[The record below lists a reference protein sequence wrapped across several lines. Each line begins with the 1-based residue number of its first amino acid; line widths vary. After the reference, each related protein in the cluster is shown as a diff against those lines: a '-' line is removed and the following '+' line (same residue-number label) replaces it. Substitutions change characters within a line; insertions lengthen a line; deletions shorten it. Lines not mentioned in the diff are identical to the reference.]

1 MYKAIIVALA
11 LSAPVLATVP
21 LLLQTSTTTAGVS
34 TVTGT
39 TTLLSGSAALGLF
52 SIAGIG
58 AAIGLGLLLRGDL
71 RKKRSINS
79 LSTDASFAIIS
90 NLEPAQCYRR
100 LICDIASGKMEAN
113 ENDEII
119 LAPFKEVKKYLGQKL
134 FSASICKLTSFTIY
148 FQGTIAEANPASYTF
163 EYLAAAEVGRAVAS
177 IEKCELR
184 YSCPISGQELR
195 TIFEE
200 AQA

>member
-1 MYKAIIVALA
+1 MGTVIMYKAIIVALA

-58 AAIGLGLLLRGDL
+58 LGLLLRGDL
-71 RKKRSINS
+71 RKKRSVNA

-119 LAPFKEVKKYLGQKL
+119 LAPFKE
-134 FSASICKLTSFTIY
+134 
-148 FQGTIAEANPASYTF
+148 GTIAEANPASYTF
-163 EYLAAAEVGRAVAS
+163 EYLAAAEVGRALAS

>member
-1 MYKAIIVALA
+1 MYKSLIIALA
-11 LSAPVLATVP
+11 LAAPALATLP

-34 TVTGT
+34 TITGT

-71 RKKRSINS
+71 RKKRSVNS

-100 LICDIASGKMEAN
+100 LICDIASGKMEAS

-119 LAPFKEVKKYLGQKL
+119 LAPFKDVRNISYKPIV
-134 FSASICKLTSFTIY
+134 AICLHLS
-148 FQGTIAEANPASYTF
+148 
-163 EYLAAAEVGRAVAS
+163 L
-177 IEKCELR
+177 
-184 YSCPISGQELR
+184 ISGNYR
-195 TIFEE
+195 
-200 AQA
+200 